1 MQHTAMNV
9 ATILINADDL
19 ADEVYIE
26 SACMLVSCCIKM
38 HNIITNHKLQMIQLQ
53 CGKIHFRS
61 NKSFCIHNQTHT
73 GLELSR
79 ITIIVISYQLI
90 G

>member
-38 HNIITNHKLQMIQLQ
+38 HNIITNHKLQMMQLK

-61 NKSFCIHNQTHT
+61 NKKLLLHNKTHISS
-73 GLELSR
+73 ELN
-79 ITIIVISYQLI
+79 
-90 G
+90 